1 MYAKLGFHALIHALP
16 FPTPSYMFG
25 VSAIPAVVQLIGFLF
40 LPESPRFLVSKGEI
54 DKARHELQKLRGKSY
69 DVEPELKAIQAATT
83 SKQGGLFE
91 LLAEPHLRRILL
103 LACMLQVINQIVGI
117 NTIM

>member
-1 MYAKLGFHALIHALP
+1 
-16 FPTPSYMFG
+16 MFG